1 MIISLAS
8 ITTMLLFLLNNRYMS
23 NNIYQVYPLCN
34 KEMSQRLGSSIN
46 SPLFMAD
53 PVPVRRNGNQNGP
66 YNNDQSFFIKGD
78 EPQDTTTGSYEHV
91 GGEEDVFIISGQGGS
106 FQLHRKTLK
115 EALEELKT
123 QSNIPLRQL
132 SPEHTESFRSIVEAL
147 RLLYGSQA
155 LYDLILTD
163 IRAVFTD
170 IKDVR
175 PGTVAAF
182 FIGCFNDDKFPGPMG
197 CSPKCAASLPPTEGT
212 PGYNNCDDLVLI
224 YSDGLFSSL
233 NEKRSPHAY
242 VYIGDTEFIGFS
254 TENIRQLREA
264 GIENSSLIFGNQDG
278 SYREVT
284 GALTLDQL
292 PRKPESTPTPKA
304 QLDQPSDNI
313 NNNPNGGGT
322 GLIFAIIII
331 IIVILLLIIFYRAYN
346 P

>member
-1 MIISLAS
+1 
-8 ITTMLLFLLNNRYMS
+8 
-23 NNIYQVYPLCN
+23 
-34 KEMSQRLGSSIN
+34 MSQRLGSSIN
-46 SPLFMAD
+46 SPLFMVD
-53 PVPVRRNGNQNGP
+53 PVPVRSSGTHNGP
-66 YNNDQSFFIKGD
+66 HNNNQSFFVKGD
-78 EPQDTTTGSYEHV
+78 DLQSTVTDSYQHV
-91 GGEEDVFIISGQGGS
+91 GGEEDVFIINGPAES

-123 QSNIPLRQL
+123 QANVPLRQL
-132 SPEHTESFRSIVEAL
+132 NAQHTESFRSIVEAL

-163 IRAVFTD
+163 IRAVFID

-233 NEKRSPHAY
+233 NEKRSTHAY
-242 VYIGDTEFIGFS
+242 VYIGDHEFPGFS
-254 TENIRQLREA
+254 LDNVRQLRDA
-264 GIENSSLIFGNQDG
+264 GIENASLIFGNQDG

-284 GALTLDQL
+284 GALSLDQL
-292 PRKPESTPTPKA
+292 PLRPEPAEPEKSNASPSSNQSAPKENGSTG
-304 QLDQPSDNI
+304 PSQSN
-313 NNNPNGGGT
+313 GT

-331 IIVILLLIIFYRAYN
+331 VIIVLLLIVLYRTYN
-346 P
+346 PTW